1 MNLLMLCDP
10 CPQGLV
16 MRVPMCCEK
25 CITKV
30 REALLDLPGVRDV
43 ICDQYEQKVIISG
56 NVDPEQALRRLRRV
70 KKKSEFWKEATQPL
84 LYSASKSPELLHSGK
99 ALDTYVAPTTY
110 TTSAYRAPVY
120 TSSPN
125 RAPLYTSPLI
135 RQPSLSYARYISPPR
150 RYTTSYSRA
159 YSSPYIDSAY
169 RSGYGETR
177 YNHYNSAFDRYSSGN
192 FHVDPSK
199 GTPYIQMHDDY

>member
-1 MNLLMLCDP
+1 MNLLILCDL

-25 CITKV
+25 CISKV
-30 REALLDLPGVRDV
+30 REVLLDLPGVRDV

-70 KKKSEFWKEATQPL
+70 KRKSSFWNEATQPL

-99 ALDTYVAPTTY
+99 ALDTYSAPTY
-110 TTSAYRAPVY
+110 TTSAYRAPL
-120 TSSPN
+120 S
-125 RAPLYTSPLI
+125 TSPLI

-177 YNHYNSAFDRYSSGN
+177 YNHYNSAFDRYSNGY

-199 GTPYIQMHDDY
+199 GTPFIQMHDDY